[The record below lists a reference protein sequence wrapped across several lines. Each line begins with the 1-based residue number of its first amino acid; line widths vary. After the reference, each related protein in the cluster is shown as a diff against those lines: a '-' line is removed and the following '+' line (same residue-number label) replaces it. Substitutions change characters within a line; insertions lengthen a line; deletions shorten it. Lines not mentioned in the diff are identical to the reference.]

1 MDMWQ
6 PNPKAEPFIPKRDV
20 KKVVLNYRLSSKLF
34 PKTRCFSRCFQAL
47 LVLILVLTIG
57 LNMIFILDTSQRLRG
72 ELNNYGTQYV
82 VREEKENG
90 ILIQEFMP
98 ASLTIEALSSQ
109 SRVTVTIDGATIL
122 EDGEKGEGR
131 GIHVVVLNQAS
142 GSVMSQRL
150 FDTYSLHEDEAMSL
164 FLNMISDGRIIIF
177 AIKDEGTFQLKAAA
191 RALLARLGSR
201 HAQGLSWRDM
211 WAMVTQ
217 KGGKVYGE
225 SYSKSTAFSSW
236 GTSVI
241 LRVQVPL
248 TPIERSVCQWPDT
261 EENRRRQQFCNRIE
275 GYGSVCSCDDPASLS
290 FNPEPDIEVSTFS
303 SWVTARHDTVFID
316 GYFEEPWK

>member
-6 PNPKAEPFIPKRDV
+6 PNPRAEPFIPKKDV
-20 KKVVLNYRLSSKLF
+20 KKAVPNYRLSSKLF

-82 VREEKENG
+82 VREEKEDGG

-248 TPIERSVCQWPDT
+248 TPVERSVCQWPDT

-275 GYGSVCSCDDPASLS
+275 GYGSVCSCDEPASLS
-290 FNPEPDIEVSTFS
+290 FNSEPDIEISTFS
-303 SWVTARHDTVFID
+303 PWVTARNDHSIH
-316 GYFEEPWK
+316 